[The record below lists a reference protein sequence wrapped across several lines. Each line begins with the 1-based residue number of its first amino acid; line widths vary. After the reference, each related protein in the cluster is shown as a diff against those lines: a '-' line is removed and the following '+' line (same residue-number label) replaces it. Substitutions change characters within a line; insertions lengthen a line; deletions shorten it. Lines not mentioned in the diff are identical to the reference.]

1 MNQYPLNPV
10 DFYEDFLS
18 FLRGIEKYGD
28 KPAITTYTS
37 EKEAVTRSYRQLT
50 EDVYALAA
58 AMREKGWQ
66 GWHVALA
73 GENSYQW
80 VVAFFASAVLN
91 CPVVLVD
98 IEQSVETIA
107 QMLETADSQVAFAS
121 SSAAEL
127 FAQEADMP
135 KLPWWP
141 LAANMAFL
149 SQAC

>member
-1 MNQYPLNPV
+1 MGGGFFRV
-10 DFYEDFLS
+10 SGFELS
-18 FLRGIEKYGD
+18 CG
-28 KPAITTYTS
+28 
-37 EKEAVTRSYRQLT
+37 
-50 EDVYALAA
+50 
-58 AMREKGWQ
+58 
-66 GWHVALA
+66 
-73 GENSYQW
+73 
-80 VVAFFASAVLN
+80 
-91 CPVVLVD
+91 LVD

-135 KLPWWP
+135 KLPLVP